1 MPATTPIP
9 GKPAVPIAGNPSVPV
24 PGNRFLI
31 VGGASL
37 VGSATAAELLDH
49 GAAEVVLFDNL
60 AFGSEAAIAHLKDH
74 PRLRLVRGDVMRLP
88 DLLRASQGMAGTL
101 LLAAY
106 MTLSMDR
113 DPWGGLDVNIRGV
126 QNALEACRAN
136 AVGKV
141 VFASSNAVYGYGPG
155 VGGELVEATPF
166 HSKGAPPAAILYG
179 ASKLIGE
186 QLCRDA
192 HRRHGQHYVVLRYST
207 VYGERQH
214 YRAANALYIIETID
228 ALARGEPPKI
238 FGDGSE
244 TKHFVYVGDLARAN
258 RMAFE
263 SAATDVAVNTSG
275 PAPVTT
281 LELVRLITD
290 LVGSRVDPVFV
301 GNEAG
306 KVRLTSGGAFRIAHE
321 AAAEAIG
328 WRPEVDMREGL
339 ARLIAWRAGNEGH
352 GA

>member
-1 MPATTPIP
+1 MATDAA
-9 GKPAVPIAGNPSVPV
+9 AVPIAGN
-24 PGNRFLI
+24 RFVV

-37 VGSATAAELLDH
+37 VGSATAGELLDR
-49 GAAEVVLFDNL
+49 GAAEVVLFDNF
-60 AFGSEAAIAHLKDH
+60 AFGSEEAIAHLKDH
-74 PRLRLVRGDVMRLP
+74 PRLRLIRGDVMRLP
-88 DLLRASQGMAGTL
+88 DLLRALEGAQGAL

-136 AVGKV
+136 RVRKA

-155 VGGELVEATPF
+155 VSGDLAEGTPF
-166 HSKGAPPAAILYG
+166 HSAGAPPAAILYG
-179 ASKLIGE
+179 ASKIIGE
-186 QLCRDA
+186 QLCRDY
-192 HRRHGQHYVVLRYST
+192 HRKHGLDYVVLRYST

-214 YRAANALYIIETID
+214 YRAANALYIIETYD
-228 ALARGEPPKI
+228 KVKRGERPQV

-263 SAATDVAVNTSG
+263 SQATDVAVNASG
-275 PAPVTT
+275 PAPITT
-281 LELVRLITD
+281 LELVQ
-290 LVGSRVDPVFV
+290 LVTELAGGGPEPVFV
-301 GNEAG
+301 SNDPG

-321 AAAEAIG
+321 
-328 WRPEVDMREGL
+328 
-339 ARLIAWRAGNEGH
+339 
-352 GA
+352 

>member
-1 MPATTPIP
+1 MSAAI
-9 GKPAVPIAGNPSVPV
+9 PIAGN
-24 PGNRFLI
+24 RFVI
-31 VGGASL
+31 IGGASL
-37 VGSATAAELLDH
+37 VGSATAGELLDH
-49 GAAEVVLFDNL
+49 GAAEVVLFDNF
-60 AFGSEAAIAHLKDH
+60 AFGSEEAVAHLKDH

-88 DLLRASQGMAGTL
+88 ELLRATEGAQGVL

-126 QNALEACRAN
+126 QNALEAARAN
-136 AVGKV
+136 KARKV

-155 VGGELVEATPF
+155 VAGELVEQTPF
-166 HSKGAPPAAILYG
+166 HSAGAPPAAILYG
-179 ASKLIGE
+179 ASKIIGE
-186 QLCRDA
+186 QLCRDMK
-192 HRRHGQHYVVLRYST
+192 RRHGLDYVVLRYST

-214 YRAANALYIIETID
+214 YRAANALYIIETFD
-228 ALARGEPPKI
+228 RVRRGEAPQV

-275 PAPVTT
+275 PRPVTT
-281 LELVRLITD
+281 LELVRLVTR
-290 LVGSRVDPVFV
+290 LAGGGPEPVFI
-301 GNEAG
+301 GEEPG

-321 AAAEAIG
+321 EAERVLG
-328 WRPEVDMREGL
+328 WRPLVDMEEGL
-339 ARLIAWRAGNEGH
+339 RRLIAWREGNEPRG
-352 GA
+352 